1 MDDMS
6 AAAAGYYYP
15 PQPPPAVLHNPHYP
29 YYHQQPPPPPPA
41 VEFHPPP
48 PPGQLYHHHHH
59 LTSYGIPPPYHPHNS
74 DEVRTLFIAGLP
86 EDVKSREIYS
96 LFHEFPGYESCHL
109 RSSGQSNQGIVFDL
123 EKESTLYIDLAKSNS
138 RSKRPRSDD
147 STYNSFDKKA
157 RGSAAF
163 SKSHTDA
170 SDGSNFHLPGI
181 GNSAYN
187 MNAHPSAQSYGN
199 FDSDAG
205 NDAEPKTKMNNTPCP
220 TLFVANLGPSCTE
233 QELRQAFIRCPGF
246 LKLKMQ
252 NKHGVPVAFV
262 DFQDTACSTAALNH
276 LQGMILYSSAGGEG
290 MRLEYPLQS

>member
-29 YYHQQPPPPPPA
+29 YYHQQPPPPPPPPA

-48 PPGQLYHHHHH
+48 PPGQLYHAHHH

-109 RSSGQSNQGIVFDL
+109 RSSGQSNQEL
-123 EKESTLYIDLAKSNS
+123 TLMRFEVHNEQLNMIIARVSV
-138 RSKRPRSDD
+138 RSCKVTND
-147 STYNSFDKKA
+147 SPYNSYDKKA

-205 NDAEPKTKMNNTPCP
+205 NDAEPKTKMVLITFLGCEPNFPSIRIQGYS
-220 TLFVANLGPSCTE
+220 LFNCSPESSPGYDSVLVG
-233 QELRQAFIRCPGF
+233 RWGGHAFRVSF
-246 LKLKMQ
+246 TKLTINYDMFK
-252 NKHGVPVAFV
+252 F
-262 DFQDTACSTAALNH
+262 
-276 LQGMILYSSAGGEG
+276 
-290 MRLEYPLQS
+290 MRD